1 MLSLY
6 IHIPFCHHKCS
17 YCSFHVIP
25 LDGLKESE
33 HTSAHSPLITNYLD
47 ALHRQIDTFS
57 QQLQQQSIQT
67 IYFGGGTPSLLS
79 EKETFQILEK
89 IYKQYKVS
97 NDVEITLECNPDD
110 LSDEKLKELKRLE
123 INRLSIGL
131 QSFDDEELIWM
142 NRAHNANQ
150 SESSVKR
157 AQDRGFENITIDL
170 IYGSKFSNISNWKK
184 TLDKVIDLQVP
195 HISSYNL
202 TIEEKTKLGHDF
214 KVKKEVAIDDEKS
227 SELFLEMIDRLEKH
241 NFIHY
246 EISNFAKEGYFSKH
260 NSNYWKGEHYLGLG
274 PSAHSFDGKSRQ
286 WNIANNNLYIK
297 YLQEK
302 SEIYFEKEILT
313 EAERYNEYILT
324 SLRTIWGI
332 DINYLKTNFNTDFIK
347 DFNSKISEYIKQET
361 IVVKDTTYT
370 LTEKG
375 KLLADKI
382 ASELFV

>member
-1 MLSLY
+1 MSGIY
-6 IHIPFCHHKCS
+6 VHIPFCKQACH
-17 YCSFHVIP
+17 YCDFYFSTS
-25 LDGLKESE
+25 LKNKEALVKSI
-33 HTSAHSPLITNYLD
+33 ITEIDTRINYLTNKN
-47 ALHRQIDTFS
+47 IE
-57 QQLQQQSIQT
+57 T

-79 EKETFQILEK
+79 EKETFQIIEK
-89 IYKQYKVS
+89 IYKLYNVS
-97 NDVEITLECNPDD
+97 KDAEITLECNPDD

-131 QSFDDEELIWM
+131 QSFNEEELIWM
-142 NRAHNANQ
+142 NRAHTAKE

-170 IYGSKFSNISNWKK
+170 IYGSKFSNLANWKK
-184 TLDKVIDLQVP
+184 TLDKAIALQIP

-214 KVKKEVAIDDEKS
+214 KIKKEVAIDDEKS
-227 SELFLEMIDRLEKH
+227 SELFLEMIDRLEKN

-246 EISNFAKEGYFSKH
+246 EISNFGKEGFFSKH

-286 WNIANNNLYIK
+286 WNVSNNNLYIK
-297 YLQEK
+297 YIDER
-302 SEIYFEKEILT
+302 SNDYFEKEILT
-313 EAERYNEYILT
+313 ETERFNEYILT

-332 DINYLKTNFNTDFIK
+332 DLNYLKTNFNSDFVRNFSLQIQ
-347 DFNSKISEYIKQET
+347 EYISQET
-361 IVVKDTTYT
+361 VIVKDNAYT

-382 ASELFV
+382 ASELFA

>member
-1 MLSLY
+1 VSGIY
-6 IHIPFCHHKCS
+6 IHIPFCKQACH
-17 YCSFHVIP
+17 YCDFHFSTS
-25 LDGLKESE
+25 LKNKEALVKSILLE
-33 HTSAHSPLITNYLD
+33 IDTRINYLPNKT
-47 ALHRQIDTFS
+47 IE
-57 QQLQQQSIQT
+57 T

-89 IYKQYKVS
+89 IYKLYTVS
-97 NDVEITLECNPDD
+97 NNAEITLECNPDD

-131 QSFDDEELIWM
+131 QSFNEEELIWM
-142 NRAHNANQ
+142 HRAHTAKE

-170 IYGSKFSNISNWKK
+170 IYGSKYSNLTNWKK
-184 TLDKVIDLQVP
+184 TLDKAIDLQVP

-214 KVKKEVAIDDEKS
+214 KAKKEVAIDDEKS
-227 SELFLEMIDRLEKH
+227 SEMFLEMIDRLEKN

-246 EISNFAKEGYFSKH
+246 EISNFAKEGFFSKH
-260 NSNYWKGEHYLGLG
+260 NSNYWKGEHYIGLG
-274 PSAHSFDGKSRQ
+274 PSAHSFDGTSRQ
-286 WNIANNNLYIK
+286 WNVSNNNLYIK
-297 YLQEK
+297 HLEEK
-302 SEIYFEKEILT
+302 SEAYFEKEVLT
-313 EAERYNEYILT
+313 ETEHFNEYILT

-332 DINYLKTNFNTDFIK
+332 DLNYLKANFNSDFVKNFSMQIQ
-347 DFNSKISEYIKQET
+347 EYIKQGT
-361 IVVKDTTYT
+361 VLVNNSTYT

-382 ASELFV
+382 ASDLFA

>member
-1 MLSLY
+1 MSGIY
-6 IHIPFCHHKCS
+6 IHIPFCKQACHYCDFHFSTSLKNKEALVKC
-17 YCSFHVIP
+17 I
-25 LDGLKESE
+25 LNEID
-33 HTSAHSPLITNYLD
+33 ARINYLPNKT
-47 ALHRQIDTFS
+47 IE
-57 QQLQQQSIQT
+57 T

-79 EKETFQILEK
+79 ERDTSQILEK
-89 IYKQYKVS
+89 IYKLYKVS
-97 NDVEITLECNPDD
+97 NHAEITLECNPDD

-131 QSFDDEELIWM
+131 QSFDEEELIWM
-142 NRAHNANQ
+142 NRAHNAIQ

-157 AQDRGFENITIDL
+157 AQDKGFDNITIDL
-170 IYGSKFSNISNWKK
+170 IYGSKFSNLFNWKK
-184 TLDKVIDLQVP
+184 TLDKAIALQVP

-227 SELFLEMIDRLEKH
+227 SDLFLEMIDRLEKSS
-241 NFIHY
+241 FIHY

-260 NSNYWKGEHYLGLG
+260 NSNYWKGEHYIGLG
-274 PSAHSFDGKSRQ
+274 PSAHSFDGTSRQ
-286 WNIANNNLYIK
+286 WNVSNNNLYIK
-297 YLQEK
+297 HIEEK
-302 SEIYFEKEILT
+302 SQAYFEKEILT
-313 EAERYNEYILT
+313 ETERFNEYILT

-332 DINYLKTNFNTDFIK
+332 DLNYLKTNFNSDFIRM
-347 DFNSKISEYIKQET
+347 FSSKIQEFIKQET
-361 IVVKDTTYT
+361 VTVKDNTYT

>member
-1 MLSLY
+1 ME
-6 IHIPFCHHKCS
+6 IDNRI
-17 YCSFHVIP
+17 
-25 LDGLKESE
+25 
-33 HTSAHSPLITNYLD
+33 NYLPNKT
-47 ALHRQIDTFS
+47 IE
-57 QQLQQQSIQT
+57 T

-79 EKETFQILEK
+79 EKEIFQILEK
-89 IYKQYKVS
+89 LYKLYNVS
-97 NDVEITLECNPDD
+97 NNAEITLECNPDD

-131 QSFDDEELIWM
+131 QSFDEEELIWM
-142 NRAHNANQ
+142 NRAHNAKQ

-157 AQDRGFENITIDL
+157 AQDKGFENITIDL
-170 IYGSKFSNISNWKK
+170 IYGSKFSNLTNWKK
-184 TLDKVIDLQVP
+184 TLDKAITLQVP

-227 SELFLEMIDRLEKH
+227 SELFLEMIDRLEKN

-246 EISNFAKEGYFSKH
+246 EISNFGKEGFFSKH

-274 PSAHSFDGKSRQ
+274 PSAHSFDGTSRQ
-286 WNIANNNLYIK
+286 WNVSNNNLYIK
-297 YLQEK
+297 HLEEK
-302 SEIYFEKEILT
+302 SNNYFEKEILT
-313 EAERYNEYILT
+313 ETERFNEYILT

-332 DINYLKTNFNTDFIK
+332 NIEYLKTNFNSDFVKNFLNQIQG
-347 DFNSKISEYIKQET
+347 YIKQET
-361 IVVKDTTYT
+361 VVVKNKTYT

-382 ASELFV
+382 ASELFA

>member
-1 MLSLY
+1 MSGIY
-6 IHIPFCHHKCS
+6 VHIPFCKQACH
-17 YCSFHVIP
+17 YCDFYFSTS
-25 LDGLKESE
+25 LKNKEALVKSILTE
-33 HTSAHSPLITNYLD
+33 IDTRINYLTNKN
-47 ALHRQIDTFS
+47 IE
-57 QQLQQQSIQT
+57 T

-79 EKETFQILEK
+79 EKETFQIIEK
-89 IYKQYKVS
+89 IYKLYNVS
-97 NDVEITLECNPDD
+97 KDAEITLECNPDD

-131 QSFDDEELIWM
+131 QSFNEEELIWM
-142 NRAHNANQ
+142 NRAHTAKE

-170 IYGSKFSNISNWKK
+170 IYGSKFSNLANWKK
-184 TLDKVIDLQVP
+184 TLDKAIALQIP

-214 KVKKEVAIDDEKS
+214 KIKKEVAIDDEKS
-227 SELFLEMIDRLEKH
+227 SELFLEMIDRLEKN

-246 EISNFAKEGYFSKH
+246 EISNFGKEGFFSKH

-286 WNIANNNLYIK
+286 WNVSNNNLYIK
-297 YLQEK
+297 YIDER
-302 SEIYFEKEILT
+302 SNTYFEKEILT
-313 EAERYNEYILT
+313 ETERFNEYILT

-332 DINYLKTNFNTDFIK
+332 DLNYLKTNFNSDFVIN
-347 DFNSKISEYIKQET
+347 FSLQIQEYISQET
-361 IVVKDTTYT
+361 VIVKDNAYT

-382 ASELFV
+382 ASELFA

>member
-1 MLSLY
+1 ME
-6 IHIPFCHHKCS
+6 IDNRI
-17 YCSFHVIP
+17 
-25 LDGLKESE
+25 
-33 HTSAHSPLITNYLD
+33 NYLPNKT
-47 ALHRQIDTFS
+47 IE
-57 QQLQQQSIQT
+57 T

-79 EKETFQILEK
+79 EKEAFQILEK
-89 IYKQYKVS
+89 LYKLYNVS
-97 NDVEITLECNPDD
+97 NNVEITLECNPDD

-131 QSFDDEELIWM
+131 QSFDEEELIWM
-142 NRAHNANQ
+142 NRAHNAKQ

-170 IYGSKFSNISNWKK
+170 IYGSKFSNLPNWKK
-184 TLDKVIDLQVP
+184 TLDKAIALQVP

-227 SELFLEMIDRLEKH
+227 SEMFLEMIDRLEKN

-246 EISNFAKEGYFSKH
+246 EISNFGKEGFFSKH

-274 PSAHSFDGKSRQ
+274 PSAHSFDGTSRQ
-286 WNIANNNLYIK
+286 WNVSNNNLYIK
-297 YLQEK
+297 HLEEK
-302 SEIYFEKEILT
+302 SEAYFEKEILT
-313 EAERYNEYILT
+313 ETERFNEYILT

-332 DINYLKTNFNTDFIK
+332 DINYLKINFNSDFV
-347 DFNSKISEYIKQET
+347 KIFLNQIQEYIKQET
-361 IVVKDTTYT
+361 VVVKDETYT

-382 ASELFV
+382 ASELFA